1 MSLPTMPLMERLIL
15 LHEEVRASVHQLPD
29 GSTDRYG
36 WAGSAMRQKRFVDTF
51 GTVKV
56 ST

>member
-1 MSLPTMPLMERLIL
+1 MPLMARLIL

-29 GSTDRYG
+29 GATDRYG